1 MGVSCWFICGVI
13 EQMDKQVGPFFAG
26 AGVLV
31 GLIVIVGIVLA
42 VIAVVK
48 PGLIGGVGGGRMAFG
63 NQKGGCDS
71 CPYAR

>member
-1 MGVSCWFICGVI
+1 M
-13 EQMDKQVGPFFAG
+13 EKQVATLFAG
-26 AGVLV
+26 AGVIV
-31 GLIVIVGIVLA
+31 GLLVIVGIVL
-42 VIAVVK
+42 VVLAVVK

>member
-1 MGVSCWFICGVI
+1 M
-13 EQMDKQVGPFFAG
+13 EKQVATLFAG
-26 AGVLV
+26 AGVIV
-31 GLIVIVGIVLA
+31 GLLVIVGIVLVVLA
-42 VIAVVK
+42 AVK